1 MSVYQQPTEN
11 LIAFNSSVFK
21 KANSTS
27 LTLSQAQALFLG
39 RTGTPNSTATATTFN
54 GTVTTISPLI
64 IGGLLLSN
72 DGNNNTGFS
81 STQGASLRST
91 FMGSQSLAGNDCS
104 AFGFQAIAGGTACLA
119 IGRSATTGA
128 IALNSTNNSTAIG
141 AGASTSAS
149 INYQTAIGSNASC
162 SAVQSTAIGYGA
174 SATVANQI
182 VLGTANETVICKGT
196 ALGISLSA
204 TTNLSINGAVFGTG
218 AGGTN
223 SLFSGLLVGTGTGA
237 NNTLYGKGSYS
248 SSTDGSSS
256 GNTIIGA
263 GSSNPVYGIMSNHT
277 VIGYNAGGISPS
289 STQNNITCLGS
300 GSNVIG
306 GVSQSTAIG
315 YGTQSTLANQIVL
328 GTATETVYC
337 VGVPTTGSTPYTSLV
352 LSSGIQLQTAYPAVP
367 SSTMLGY
374 RLSNSASPFAVAGS
388 SIISGT
394 VVNFAPVGGI
404 VLTSGTWSINFTL
417 ELLVAT
423 AITTAT
429 AQTIYVSTASA
440 GAYSTRVPAC
450 GSTRIHTTYTY
461 AIGDTPAFS
470 GSFSYYTASGASL
483 YPVFI
488 LTFTGGS
495 FSGTGYYT
503 ATRIG

>member
-1 MSVYQQPTEN
+1 MSSNVPPIYSFSGIN
-11 LIAFNSSVFK
+11 FNPAYFSSIGSYITLNY
-21 KANSTS
+21 ANSNYLKRVGVATS
-27 LTLSQAQALFLG
+27 V
-39 RTGTPNSTATATTFN
+39 ATT
-54 GTVTTISPLI
+54 TT
-64 IGGLLLSN
+64 
-72 DGNNNTGFS
+72 FS
-81 STQGASLRST
+81 GSLSTQ
-91 FMGSQSLAGNDCS
+91 
-104 AFGFQAIAGGTACLA
+104 
-119 IGRSATTGA
+119 
-128 IALNSTNNSTAIG
+128 LNSTFNSVNIGKGTGSNTTIVGNAATAINNYCTSIGGNSNSAGSTIIGCATALGFQSNAVGDG
-141 AGASTSAS
+141 ALAVGYNAVAT
-149 INYQTAIGSNASC
+149 INAVALGSNSIA
-162 SAVQSTAIGYGA
+162 GD
-174 SATVANQI
+174 NQI
-182 VLGTANETVICKGT
+182 VLGTATNTVICKGT
-196 ALGISLSA
+196 ASGISLTA
-204 TTNLSINGAVFGTG
+204 TNNLSVNGAVFGTG
-218 AGGTN
+218 SAGTN
-223 SLFSGLLVGTGTGA
+223 SLFSGLLVGTGIGA

-248 SSTDGSSS
+248 SALDGSSS

-289 STQNNITCLGS
+289 SAQNNITCLGS

-374 RLSNSASPFAVAGS
+374 RLSNSASPFSIGTS
-388 SIISGT
+388 LIISGS

-404 VLTSGTWSINFTL
+404 VLSSGTWSINFTL

-470 GSFSYYTASGASL
+470 GSFFYYTALGASL

-488 LTFTGGS
+488 LTFSGGA